1 MFGSTYLYQLVHD
14 RPTPRSKKVNKYA
27 WTLCRWYREQ
37 IQGRRTT
44 HFKGFFGS
52 LKGFSE
58 NLLERTDE
66 MAEGSSGWSRSRIHG
81 RSNKGWRL
89 RMMWEWG
96 EKMWTFAEI
105 SELLSVSLELWVS
118 GFSVISTVK
127 KWTSNPQRGPENGWR
142 GSQKSSWLWME
153 KKLDSLGKNLLRR
166 SRRNWSPR
174 NVQPLKAR
182 GDKREETRF
191 FCPRKISLCPWRAWR
206 WTEEAIDPVWSL
218 KVFSIS
224 RSIVHEGEPVL
235 YYLDYGSRRGF
246 VREGL
251 MVVPPGTELPPVEK
265 WFLHKKWKHLTLYR
279 SLKKDFRKVGCGVK
293 YRNKVP
299 RKEFKAMFGYCP
311 QGKPEIKVEISDET
325 GFCQVFS
332 IMKVAAKTCMRDLK
346 WLCYKIRHWQW

>member
-14 RPTPRSKKVNKYA
+14 RPTPRSKKINKYA

-96 EKMWTFAEI
+96 EKMWTFTEI

-153 KKLDSLGKNLLRR
+153 KNSIDWEKTCWGDQGEIGLREKFNHSRPVGTKEKRLDSSAHVRYLYAPGELEGGQRRPLIRSGLWKFSAFRGLSCMRVSQFFIIWIMVRGVGLSERGSWWFLQGLNCLQLKNDFCIKNGNISPYTDLWKKIFEKLAAGWNTGTKFRGKNLKPCLVIALKENLR
-166 SRRNWSPR
+166 
-174 NVQPLKAR
+174 
-182 GDKREETRF
+182 
-191 FCPRKISLCPWRAWR
+191 
-206 WTEEAIDPVWSL
+206 
-218 KVFSIS
+218 
-224 RSIVHEGEPVL
+224 
-235 YYLDYGSRRGF
+235 
-246 VREGL
+246 
-251 MVVPPGTELPPVEK
+251 
-265 WFLHKKWKHLTLYR
+265 
-279 SLKKDFRKVGCGVK
+279 
-293 YRNKVP
+293 
-299 RKEFKAMFGYCP
+299 
-311 QGKPEIKVEISDET
+311 
-325 GFCQVFS
+325 
-332 IMKVAAKTCMRDLK
+332 
-346 WLCYKIRHWQW
+346 